1 MDELRRRVGPV
12 LRGKRLRDS
21 VAALIR
27 NTFGMETG
35 ALDDWP
41 DLVDPDTARAV
52 PLVAD
57 AVIQIVLAN
66 YALTGQLADYIAAT
80 REGG

>member
-12 LRGKRLRDS
+12 LRGKQLRDS

-57 AVIQIVLAN
+57 AVIQVVLLN
-66 YALTGQLADYIAAT
+66 YKLSGQLTEYIAEI